1 MKEDGGLAHNA
12 RFEGVD
18 RAAVTQ
24 KKSICKKNFWEK
36 SPCKKSSWVKI
47 MFYIYIY
54 DGMLWDISPL

>member
-24 KKSICKKNFWEK
+24 KKVYARRISGRKARARRVPGSKLC
-36 SPCKKSSWVKI
+36 
-47 MFYIYIY
+47 YIYIY